1 MAARSIGS
9 GTISFGLISIPVKLY
24 PSTGAKSI
32 AFNFLHSKCG
42 ARIKQ
47 QHFCS
52 VCNQVLERSEI
63 VRGFEFSK
71 DQYVR
76 FTEEEL
82 KTLEE
87 QVTRVIDLNEFVPLS
102 QVDPVYFDKGYY
114 LGPDK
119 GGEKAYQLLADAMER
134 SRRVALAQFVMRGK
148 SHLVLIRSLKGG
160 LMLHTM
166 YYADEVRDFSEV
178 DKGQPVRVREGEMD
192 LAVRLIEELSSTDF
206 KPEKYQDSYRTKVL
220 ELVDQK
226 VEGKEITPVAPE
238 TQRGQ
243 VIDLME
249 ALKQSLDRRLAAGV
263 KVSVATGGD
272 AHDPSEKSPPPRAG
286 VPPEAVRALT
296 FGEFEAAFK
305 EGGLEIHERELR
317 RSYGGLTSLKEKSKL
332 SWAETRTKLTHLQ
345 RDLKIASSQNQ
356 LLPGKEKKVKAAR
369 IPLTARD
376 WSRY

>member
-1 MAARSIGS
+1 
-9 GTISFGLISIPVKLY
+9 
-24 PSTGAKSI
+24 
-32 AFNFLHSKCG
+32 
-42 ARIKQ
+42 
-47 QHFCS
+47 
-52 VCNQVLERSEI
+52 
-63 VRGFEFSK
+63 
-71 DQYVR
+71 
-76 FTEEEL
+76 
-82 KTLEE
+82 
-87 QVTRVIDLNEFVPLS
+87 
-102 QVDPVYFDKGYY
+102 
-114 LGPDK
+114 
-119 GGEKAYQLLADAMER
+119 
-134 SRRVALAQFVMRGK
+134 MRGK

>member
-24 PSTGAKSI
+24 PSTSAKGIS
-32 AFNFLHSKCG
+32 FHFLHAKCG

-47 QHFCS
+47 QHFCP
-52 VCNQVLERSEI
+52 VCNVVVERSDL

-82 KTLEE
+82 KQLEE
-87 QVTRVIDLNEFVPLS
+87 QVTRVIDLNEFVPLK

-119 GGEKAYQLLADAMER
+119 GGEKAYQLLAEAMEATQ
-134 SRRVALAQFVMRGK
+134 RVALAQFVMRGK
-148 SHLVLIRSLKGG
+148 GNLVLIRSLGGG

-166 YYADEVRDFSEV
+166 YYHDEVRDFGEI
-178 DKGQPVRVREGEMD
+178 DKGQSARVREGELE
-192 LAVRLIEELSSTDF
+192 LAVRLIQELSSAEF
-206 KPEKYQDSYRTKVL
+206 KPEKYQDEYRLKVL
-220 ELVDQK
+220 DMVNLK
-226 VEGKEITPVAPE
+226 VEGKEISPAAPE
-238 TQRGQ
+238 VQRGQ

-249 ALKQSLDRRLAAGV
+249 ALKQSLQKRLAGGARAAV
-263 KVSVATGGD
+263 KEVGEQPPVRTTEPGTVSGD
-272 AHDPSEKSPPPRAG
+272 PLSF
-286 VPPEAVRALT
+286 PE
-296 FGEFEAAFK
+296 FQSAFAQS
-305 EGGLEIHERELR
+305 GLEVGERELR
-317 RSYGGLTSLKEKSKL
+317 RSYAGLTSLKEKSNLTWRQTRAKVVHL
-332 SWAETRTKLTHLQ
+332 SD
-345 RDLKIASSQNQ
+345 DLKLASSQGQ
-356 LLPGKEKKVKAAR
+356 ILPGKEKKVKAAR

>member
-1 MAARSIGS
+1 
-9 GTISFGLISIPVKLY
+9 LISIPVKLY
-24 PSTGAKSI
+24 PSTGTKSI

-42 ARIKQ
+42 ARIKR

-178 DKGQPVRVREGEMD
+178 DKGQPVRVREGEMN

-206 KPEKYQDSYRTKVL
+206 QPEKYHDSYRTKVL
-220 ELVDQK
+220 EMVDQK

-249 ALKQSLDRRLAAGV
+249 ALKQSLERKLAAVV
-263 KVSVATGGD
+263 KAAVETGGR
-272 AHDPSEKSPPPRAG
+272 AHDPSQRSPSPRAG
-286 VPPEAVRALT
+286 VPPEAVGTLT

-305 EGGLEIHERELR
+305 EGGLEVHERELR

-332 SWAETRTKLTHLQ
+332 SWAETRTKLAHLQ